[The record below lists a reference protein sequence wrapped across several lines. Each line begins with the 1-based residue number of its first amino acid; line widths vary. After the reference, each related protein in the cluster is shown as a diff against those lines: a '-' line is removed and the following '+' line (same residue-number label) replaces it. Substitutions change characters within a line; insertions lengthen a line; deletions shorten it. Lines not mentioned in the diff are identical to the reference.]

1 MVGASPPYLIVVA
14 GPNGAGKTTFAKK
27 NLKWFI
33 EAHTFLNADEIARED
48 NPDDVSAVALEA
60 GRKALARR
68 TNLLKA
74 RKSLCIETTLA
85 GSSIKRFMRQ
95 AKEAGYIVRLIFLF
109 TVSTALNEARVM
121 HRVMSGGHNIPVD
134 VIRRRHARGLERL
147 ADCWDVCDEGV
158 IADAS
163 SREPY
168 PVLTKEKGKMSVASE
183 AGLAILRDRLVS
195 AGYRVPA

>member
-1 MVGASPPYLIVVA
+1 MVGVSPPYLIVVA
-14 GPNGAGKTTFAKK
+14 GPNGAGKTTYAKK
-27 NLKWFI
+27 NLKSFI

-48 NPDDVSAVALEA
+48 NPEDVAAAALEA

-68 TNLLKA
+68 KNLLNA
-74 RKSLCIETTLA
+74 RKSFCIETTLA
-85 GSSIKRFMRQ
+85 GSSIKRFMCE
-95 AKEAGYIVRLIFLF
+95 AKDASYVVRLIFLF
-109 TVSTALNEARVM
+109 TASTALNEMRVV

-168 PVLTKEKGKMSVASE
+168 PVLTKEKGKVAVVDE

-195 AGYRVPA
+195 AGFRVPD

>member
-1 MVGASPPYLIVVA
+1 M
-14 GPNGAGKTTFAKK
+14 
-27 NLKWFI
+27 
-33 EAHTFLNADEIARED
+33 
-48 NPDDVSAVALEA
+48 
-60 GRKALARR
+60 
-68 TNLLKA
+68 
-74 RKSLCIETTLA
+74 A
-85 GSSIKRFMRQ
+85 GSSIKRLMRQ

>member
-1 MVGASPPYLIVVA
+1 MAGALPPYLIVVA

-48 NPDDVSAVALEA
+48 NPEDVSAVALEA

-74 RKSLCIETTLA
+74 RTSLCIETTLA
-85 GSSIKRFMRQ
+85 GSSIRRFMRE
-95 AKEAGYIVRLIFLF
+95 AKEASYVVRLIFLF

-168 PVLTKEKGKMSVASE
+168 AILTKEKGKVAVASE
-183 AGLAILRDRLVS
+183 SGWVVLRDRLVS